1 MEKEEEKEKKKSG
14 FATASLVLGIIGL
27 CTSFI
32 PIVNNLSFILALIGI
47 LFAIVS
53 LIKKASKKMA
63 IAGIIICILTCYF
76 TVKSQEATVNSIND
90 AFGEVESSLNDA
102 TGDNTDE
109 IAEKYCD
116 VSFGTIEVTTSYGF
130 TEAKLPVTITNI
142 GSESKSFS
150 IQIEALDEN
159 GTRIETD
166 TIYVSNLSAG
176 QSAAENA
183 FTIISSDTAKQ
194 LKTATFNVVSISMY

>member
-1 MEKEEEKEKKKSG
+1 MEEEKKKSG
-14 FATASLVLGIIGL
+14 FGTASLVLGIIGL

-76 TVKSQEATVNSIND
+76 TVKAQEATVNSLND
-90 AFGEVESSLNDA
+90 AFGEVESTFNDA
-102 TGDNTDE
+102 TGDNTEE
-109 IAEKYCD
+109 IAKNYCD
-116 VSFGTIEVTTSYGF
+116 VSFGTIEVSTAYGIPDV
-130 TEAKLPVTITNI
+130 KLPVTITNI

-150 IQIEALDEN
+150 IQIEAVDAN

-176 QSAAENA
+176 QSAVENA
-183 FTIISSDTAKQ
+183 FNLVTSDVAKQ
-194 LKTATFNVVSISMY
+194 LKTATFKVVTISMY